1 MKNGE
6 MKQSKKLLED
16 IVGIA
21 GNCLK
26 VCPCHEVRVQ
36 VVDSD
41 VQVSLLETFQQK
53 KSIEV
58 MNSQVSKG
66 GISGILDKIS
76 QATPEESQ
84 CISWIR
90 WYEAQFI

>member
-1 MKNGE
+1 MTNR
-6 MKQSKKLLED
+6 
-16 IVGIA
+16 
-21 GNCLK
+21 
-26 VCPCHEVRVQ
+26 RVQ

-41 VQVSLLETFQQK
+41 VQVSLLETSQQK